1 MTEVNYW
8 LVGFMCVVIIV
19 CYTIGFIMGQIFEQS
34 KQQDIIKAEEEK
46 AKAKANKKTGRKR

>member
-46 AKAKANKKTGRKR
+46 AKANKKTGRKR